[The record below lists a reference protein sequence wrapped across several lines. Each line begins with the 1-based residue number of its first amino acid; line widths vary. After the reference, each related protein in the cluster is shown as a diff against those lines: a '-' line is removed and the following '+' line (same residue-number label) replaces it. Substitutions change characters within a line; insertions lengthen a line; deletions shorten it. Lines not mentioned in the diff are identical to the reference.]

1 MSRLPPL
8 PTPPTPP
15 TPPITGPPVADSLGR
30 SLGDLRISVTD
41 RCNFRCVYCMPRSIY
56 GVEHAFLDRA
66 ELLTFEEIERLARIF
81 IGLGV
86 RKLRLTGGEP
96 LLRRNL
102 SELIRR
108 LVPLGVPIALTTN
121 GSLLRLQAAALR
133 AAGLT
138 RLTVSLD
145 TLDPVV
151 FRTMNDAD
159 FGPNDVLEGIA
170 TAQAAGFDSIKINA
184 VVRRGVNDDG
194 LLDLVRKFRGSAH
207 IVRFIEYMDV
217 GASNGWQLE
226 DVVPAT
232 EILRRV
238 AAGTSDTV
246 LDPVAPQSRGEVAK
260 RYRYRD
266 GSGEIGIISSV
277 SQPFCGDCVRARLS
291 ADGRIYTCLFATS
304 GSDIKTPLRTGATD
318 QQLAGEIAAIWRR
331 RDDRYSEVRSRATPS
346 LPGRVEMSYIGG

>member
-1 MSRLPPL
+1 
-8 PTPPTPP
+8 
-15 TPPITGPPVADSLGR
+15 
-30 SLGDLRISVTD
+30 
-41 RCNFRCVYCMPRSIY
+41 
-56 GVEHAFLDRA
+56 
-66 ELLTFEEIERLARIF
+66 
-81 IGLGV
+81 
-86 RKLRLTGGEP
+86 
-96 LLRRNL
+96 
-102 SELIRR
+102 
-108 LVPLGVPIALTTN
+108 
-121 GSLLRLQAAALR
+121 
-133 AAGLT
+133 
-138 RLTVSLD
+138 
-145 TLDPVV
+145 
-151 FRTMNDAD
+151 
-159 FGPNDVLEGIA
+159 
-170 TAQAAGFDSIKINA
+170 
-184 VVRRGVNDDG
+184 
-194 LLDLVRKFRGSAH
+194 
-207 IVRFIEYMDV
+207 VRFIEYMDV